1 VLRLHH
7 ATALNHFT
15 AMTPSEWIA
24 AQRAKI
30 ARIQS
35 GNVLFEATTLTMIQM
50 QRRIWTEGRLT
61 DGSQIGYKE
70 NYEVWMYKPPFPQK
84 PNGKGKPFDLWERK
98 GEVATD
104 RAELRS
110 LTRRAQQVRRA
121 REAQGNKGKQRKIK
135 GQWAPTYLAAK
146 DAQGRKD
153 FPFELTG
160 DMRIS
165 WLGGPVPSPRVSS
178 GGLVCEIV
186 MAQEQWNKA
195 AGIAKQKGEF
205 LELTEFEL
213 KYQAEQ
219 VQRLINEAL
228 R

>member
-1 VLRLHH
+1 MTRDEYIESLRRR
-7 ATALNHFT
+7 AT
-15 AMTPSEWIA
+15 
-24 AQRAKI
+24 
-30 ARIQS
+30 
-35 GNVLFEATTLTMIQM
+35 LFSDTNILLGATTLTMAVM

-61 DGSQIGYKE
+61 DGSQLGYKE
-70 NYEVWMYKPPFPQK
+70 DYEVYIYKPPFPQK

-110 LTRRAQQVRRA
+110 LTRRARQVGRA
-121 REAQGNKGKQRKIK
+121 KEAQGNKGKQRKIK
-135 GQWAPTYLAAK
+135 GQWAPSYLAAK

-153 FPFELTG
+153 LPFELTG

-165 WLGGPVPSPRVSS
+165 WLGGPVPAPRVSN
-178 GGLVCEIV
+178 GGLLCEIV
-186 MAQEQWNKA
+186 MAQEQWKKA
-195 AGIAKQKGEF
+195 EGIAKQKGEF

-219 VQRLINEAL
+219 VQRLINDAL

>member
-1 VLRLHH
+1 
-7 ATALNHFT
+7 
-15 AMTPSEWIA
+15 MTPQEWIA

-35 GNVLFEATTLTMIQM
+35 GNVLFGATTLTMAVM

-61 DGSQIGYKE
+61 DGTQIGYKE
-70 NYEVWMYKPPFPQK
+70 DYEVYIYKPPFPQK

-98 GEVATD
+98 GEVATNV
-104 RAELRS
+104 AELRS
-110 LTRRAQQVRRA
+110 LTRRARQVARA

-146 DAQGRKD
+146 GDQGRKD
-153 FPFELTG
+153 LYFELTG

-165 WLGGPVPSPRVSS
+165 WLGGPVSAPRVSD
-178 GGLVCEIV
+178 GGLLCEIV
-186 MAQEQWNKA
+186 MSQEQWKKA
-195 AGIAKQKGEF
+195 EGLAKQKGEF

-219 VQRLINEAL
+219 VQRLITEAL